1 MSLSKF
7 KQRIFYKLYSKTFI
21 IDDYEKK
28 KKNAVE
34 KDTKILNVVKTQK
47 TFSFLYFEFYKISTM
62 KIYYSFYA

>member
-21 IDDYEKK
+21 IDDYE

-62 KIYYSFYA
+62 KMYYSFYA